1 MESQTL
7 KWRVAA
13 IAASVIVALGAL
25 AAAIGQEQTT
35 TATGTMSFGG
45 TTTSSTPAVT
55 PQVTL
60 AVPTMKATKPKGF

>member
-1 MESQTL
+1 MENQTL

-13 IAASVIVALGAL
+13 IAASGIVAFGAL

-35 TATGTMSFGG
+35 TATGTMSTGG
-45 TTTSSTPAVT
+45 TTTSTTPGLTLQT
-55 PQVTL
+55 PL